1 MWSALCASLEAER
14 QRLAAERQ
22 TLAPLTSRDE
32 IQETARLAQP
42 PQPLMEHDLQGKS
55 KWELEGM
62 RNEIF
67 ARHGRRFRRPALQKY
82 FEGQPGYKGQYRPEK
97 FDKAATSLLFDIQKK
112 NATFIME
119 YQKRQ

>member
-1 MWSALCASLEAER
+1 MCSLEAER

-22 TLAPLTSRDE
+22 NFAPLTSRDE
-32 IQETARLAQP
+32 IQEIARLAQP

-55 KWELEGM
+55 KWELEVM
-62 RNEIF
+62 RIEIF
-67 ARHGRRFRRPALQKY
+67 ARQDRRFRRPALQKY
-82 FEGQPGYKGQYRPEK
+82 FEGQPGYKGQYLPEE
-97 FDKAATSLLFDIQKK
+97 FDKAAASLLSDIQKK